1 VGGVGNPPGLAS
13 ALALVIRKIVPMM
26 PSLSGPSRPPAAG
39 GKPRRLVILLHG
51 LGADGNDLI
60 GLAPYWARLLP
71 DAEFLS
77 PNAPFPCDTAPY
89 GYQWFSSQDRSRE
102 AVLGGVRAA
111 APILD
116 GFIDEALAERGLADS
131 DVALVGFSQGT
142 MMSLFVGLRR
152 AKPIAG
158 IVGFSGRLL
167 APDLLA
173 TELRSRPPVLLVHGT
188 EDPLV
193 PYVSLAEAEAALKA
207 ADVPVETVT
216 SVGIGH
222 SIDDEGLRRGGLFL
236 KNVLNG
242 TTP

>member
-1 VGGVGNPPGLAS
+1 
-13 ALALVIRKIVPMM
+13 MM
-26 PSLSGPSRPPAAG
+26 PRLSGPSRPPASG

-77 PNAPFPCDTAPY
+77 PNAPFPCDMAPY
-89 GYQWFSSQDRSRE
+89 GYQWFSSQDRSPE

-116 GFIDEALAERGLADS
+116 AFIDEALEDRDLGSSEL
-131 DVALVGFSQGT
+131 ALVGFSQGT

-152 AKPIAG
+152 SEPVAG

-167 APDLLA
+167 APELLA
-173 TELRSRPPVLLVHGT
+173 GELRSRPPILLVHGT

-193 PYVSLAEAEAALKA
+193 PYSSMAAAETTLKA
-207 ADVPVETVT
+207 AGVPVETVT

-222 SIDDEGLRRGGLFL
+222 SIDDQGLRRGGQFL
-236 KNVLNG
+236 KNVLSG

>member
-1 VGGVGNPPGLAS
+1 
-13 ALALVIRKIVPMM
+13 MM
-26 PSLSGPSRPPAAG
+26 PRLSGPSRPPASG

-60 GLAPYWARLLP
+60 GLASYWARLLP

-77 PNAPFPCDTAPY
+77 PNAPFPCDMAPY
-89 GYQWFSSQDRSRE
+89 GYQWFSSQDRSPE
-102 AVLGGVRAA
+102 AVLGGVRTA

-116 GFIDEALAERGLADS
+116 AFIDEALEERGLGS
-131 DVALVGFSQGT
+131 GELALVGFSQGT

-152 AKPIAG
+152 AEPVAG

-167 APDLLA
+167 APELLA
-173 TELRSRPPVLLVHGT
+173 SELRSRPPVLLVHGT

-193 PYVSLAEAEAALKA
+193 PYSSLAAAETTLKA
-207 ADVPVETVT
+207 AGVPVETVT

-222 SIDDEGLRRGGLFL
+222 SIDDQGLRRGGQFL
-236 KNVLNG
+236 KKVLSG

>member
-1 VGGVGNPPGLAS
+1 
-13 ALALVIRKIVPMM
+13 MM
-26 PSLSGPSRPPAAG
+26 PRLSGPSRPPASG

-77 PNAPFPCDTAPY
+77 PNAPFPCDMASY
-89 GYQWFSSQDRSRE
+89 GYQWFSSQDRTPE

-116 GFIDEALAERGLADS
+116 AFIDEALEERGLGSS
-131 DVALVGFSQGT
+131 DLALVGFSQGT
-142 MMSLFVGLRR
+142 MMSLFVGPRR
-152 AKPIAG
+152 AEPVAG

-167 APDLLA
+167 APELLA
-173 TELRSRPPVLLVHGT
+173 TELRCRPPVLLVHGT
-188 EDPLV
+188 EDPVV
-193 PYVSLAEAEAALKA
+193 PYSSLAAAETALKEA
-207 ADVPVETVT
+207 GVPVETVT

-222 SIDDEGLRRGGLFL
+222 SIDERGLRRGGSFL
-236 KNVLNG
+236 GDVLSG
-242 TTP
+242 KTS

>member
-1 VGGVGNPPGLAS
+1 
-13 ALALVIRKIVPMM
+13 MM
-26 PSLSGPSRPPAAG
+26 PRLSGPSRPPASG

-77 PNAPFPCDTAPY
+77 PNAPFPCDMAPY
-89 GYQWFSSQDRSRE
+89 GYQWFSSQDRSPE

-116 GFIDEALAERGLADS
+116 AFIDEALEERGLGS
-131 DVALVGFSQGT
+131 GELALVGFSQGT

-152 AKPIAG
+152 AEPVAG

-167 APDLLA
+167 APELLA
-173 TELRSRPPVLLVHGT
+173 SELRSRPPILLVHGT

-193 PYVSLAEAEAALKA
+193 PYSSLAAAETTLKA
-207 ADVPVETVT
+207 AGVPVETVT
-216 SVGIGH
+216 SFGIGH
-222 SIDDEGLRRGGLFL
+222 SIDDQGLRRGGQFL
-236 KNVLNG
+236 KKVLSG

>member
-1 VGGVGNPPGLAS
+1 
-13 ALALVIRKIVPMM
+13 MM
-26 PSLSGPSRPPAAG
+26 PRLSGPSRPPASG

-77 PNAPFPCDTAPY
+77 PNAPFPCDMAPY
-89 GYQWFSSQDRSRE
+89 GYQWFSSQDRTPE

-116 GFIDEALAERGLADS
+116 AFIDEALEQRGLGS
-131 DVALVGFSQGT
+131 GELALVGFSQGT

-152 AKPIAG
+152 AEPVAG

-167 APDLLA
+167 APELLA
-173 TELRSRPPVLLVHGT
+173 SELRSRPPILLVHGT

-193 PYVSLAEAEAALKA
+193 PYSSLAAAETTLKA
-207 ADVPVETVT
+207 AGVPVETAT

-222 SIDDEGLRRGGLFL
+222 SIDDQGLRRGGQFL
-236 KNVLNG
+236 KKMLSG

>member
-1 VGGVGNPPGLAS
+1 MLA
-13 ALALVIRKIVPMM
+13 R
-26 PSLSGPSRPPAAG
+26 LSGPSRPPASR

-77 PNAPFPCDTAPY
+77 PDAPFPCDTAPF
-89 GYQWFSSQDRSRE
+89 GYQWFSSQDRSPE

-116 GFIDEALAERGLADS
+116 AFIDEALEERGLRS
-131 DVALVGFSQGT
+131 GELALVGFSQGT

-152 AKPIAG
+152 AEPVAG
-158 IVGFSGRLL
+158 IIGFSGRLL
-167 APDLLA
+167 APELLP
-173 TELRSRPPVLLVHGT
+173 TELRSRPPVLMVHGAD
-188 EDPLV
+188 DPVV
-193 PYVSLAEAEAALKA
+193 PYSSLAAAEAALKEVG
-207 ADVPVETVT
+207 VPVQTVT

-222 SIDDEGLRRGGLFL
+222 SIDEQGLRHGGQFL
-236 KNVLNG
+236 KDVLSG
-242 TTP
+242 KTP

>member
-1 VGGVGNPPGLAS
+1 MLS
-13 ALALVIRKIVPMM
+13 H
-26 PSLSGPSRPPAAG
+26 LSGPSRPPAG
-39 GKPRRLVILLHG
+39 GGRPRRLVILLHG

-60 GLAPYWARLLP
+60 GLAPHWARLVP
-71 DAEFLS
+71 DTEFLS
-77 PNAPFPCDTAPY
+77 PNAPFPCDMAPY

-116 GFIDEALAERGLADS
+116 SFLDDVLAERGLSES
-131 DVALVGFSQGT
+131 DLALVGFSQGT

-152 AKPIAG
+152 DKPVAG

-173 TELRSRPPVLLVHGT
+173 EELRSRPPVLLVHGT
-188 EDPLV
+188 DDPLV
-193 PYVSLAEAEAALKA
+193 PYSSLAEAEAALKA
-207 ADVPVETVT
+207 ADVPVGTVT

-222 SIDDEGLRRGGLFL
+222 SIDNEGLRRGGLFL
-236 KNVLNG
+236 RNVLNG

>member
-1 VGGVGNPPGLAS
+1 
-13 ALALVIRKIVPMM
+13 M
-26 PSLSGPSRPPAAG
+26 LSRLTGPSRPPAG
-39 GKPRRLVILLHG
+39 GGRPRRLVILLHG

-60 GLAPYWARLLP
+60 GLAPHWARLVP

-77 PNAPFPCDTAPY
+77 PNAPFPCDMAPY

-116 GFIDEALAERGLADS
+116 SFIDDVLAERGLSES
-131 DVALVGFSQGT
+131 DLALVGFSQGT

-152 AKPIAG
+152 DKPVAG

-173 TELRSRPPVLLVHGT
+173 EELRSRPPVLLVHGT
-188 EDPLV
+188 DDPLV
-193 PYVSLAEAEAALKA
+193 PYSSLAEAEAALKTV
-207 ADVPVETVT
+207 DVPVETVT
-216 SVGIGH
+216 SLGIGH
-222 SIDDEGLRRGGLFL
+222 SIDNEGLRRGGLFL
-236 KNVLNG
+236 RNVLNG

>member
-1 VGGVGNPPGLAS
+1 
-13 ALALVIRKIVPMM
+13 MM
-26 PSLSGPSRPPAAG
+26 PRLSGPSRPPASG

-77 PNAPFPCDTAPY
+77 PNAPFPCDMAPH
-89 GYQWFSSQDRSRE
+89 GYQWFSSQDRSLE

-116 GFIDEALAERGLADS
+116 AFIDEALEQRGLGS
-131 DVALVGFSQGT
+131 GELALVGFSQGT

-152 AKPIAG
+152 AAPVAG

-167 APDLLA
+167 APELLA
-173 TELRSRPPVLLVHGT
+173 SELRSRPPILLVHGT

-193 PYVSLAEAEAALKA
+193 PYSSLAAAETTLKA
-207 ADVPVETVT
+207 AGVPVETVT

-222 SIDDEGLRRGGLFL
+222 SIDDQGLRRGGQFL
-236 KNVLNG
+236 KKVLSG

>member
-1 VGGVGNPPGLAS
+1 
-13 ALALVIRKIVPMM
+13 MM
-26 PSLSGPSRPPAAG
+26 PRLSGPSRPPASG

-60 GLAPYWARLLP
+60 GLASYWARLLP

-77 PNAPFPCDTAPY
+77 PNAPFPCDMAPY
-89 GYQWFSSQDRSRE
+89 GYQWFSSQDRSPE

-116 GFIDEALAERGLADS
+116 AFIDEALEERGLKS
-131 DVALVGFSQGT
+131 DKLALVGFSQGT

-152 AKPIAG
+152 AEPIAG

-167 APDLLA
+167 APELLA

-193 PYVSLAEAEAALKA
+193 PYGSMAAAEATLKA
-207 ADVPVETVT
+207 AGVPVETVT

-222 SIDDEGLRRGGLFL
+222 SIDDQGLRQGGQFL
-236 KNVLNG
+236 TNVLGG

>member
-1 VGGVGNPPGLAS
+1 MLA
-13 ALALVIRKIVPMM
+13 R
-26 PSLSGPSRPPAAG
+26 LSGPSRPPASR

-77 PNAPFPCDTAPY
+77 PDAPFPCDTAPF
-89 GYQWFSSQDRSRE
+89 GYQWFSSQDRSPE

-116 GFIDEALAERGLADS
+116 AFIDEALEERGLRS
-131 DVALVGFSQGT
+131 GELALVGFSQGT

-152 AKPIAG
+152 AEPVAG
-158 IVGFSGRLL
+158 IIGFSGRLL
-167 APDLLA
+167 APELLP
-173 TELRSRPPVLLVHGT
+173 TELRSRPPVLLVHGAD
-188 EDPLV
+188 DPVV
-193 PYVSLAEAEAALKA
+193 PYSSLAAAEAALKEVG
-207 ADVPVETVT
+207 VPVETVT

-222 SIDDEGLRRGGLFL
+222 SIDEQGLRRGGQFL
-236 KNVLNG
+236 KDVLSG
-242 TTP
+242 KTP

>member
-1 VGGVGNPPGLAS
+1 
-13 ALALVIRKIVPMM
+13 MM
-26 PSLSGPSRPPAAG
+26 PRLSGPSRPPASG

-77 PNAPFPCDTAPY
+77 PNAPFPCDMAPY
-89 GYQWFSSQDRSRE
+89 GYQWFSSQDRSPE

-116 GFIDEALAERGLADS
+116 AFIDEALARTRARQPRTGAGRVLAGHD
-131 DVALVGFSQGT
+131 DVALCRAFAAPSRSPASSVSRGGCSPPNCWPASCARARPSSWFTAPRIRSSRT
-142 MMSLFVGLRR
+142 ARWLRR
-152 AKPIAG
+152 K
-158 IVGFSGRLL
+158 
-167 APDLLA
+167 
-173 TELRSRPPVLLVHGT
+173 
-188 EDPLV
+188 
-193 PYVSLAEAEAALKA
+193 AALKA
-207 ADVPVETVT
+207 AGVPVETVT

-222 SIDDEGLRRGGLFL
+222 SIDEQGLRRGGQFL
-236 KNVLNG
+236 KNVLSG

>member
-1 VGGVGNPPGLAS
+1 
-13 ALALVIRKIVPMM
+13 MM
-26 PSLSGPSRPPAAG
+26 PRLSGPSRPPASG

-60 GLAPYWARLLP
+60 GLLPYWARLLP

-77 PNAPFPCDTAPY
+77 PNAPFPCDMAPY
-89 GYQWFSSQDRSRE
+89 GYQWFSSQDRSPE

-116 GFIDEALAERGLADS
+116 AFIDEALEERGLGSS
-131 DVALVGFSQGT
+131 DLALVGFSQGT

-152 AKPIAG
+152 AEPVAG

-167 APDLLA
+167 APELLA
-173 TELRSRPPVLLVHGT
+173 SEVRSRPPILLIHGT
-188 EDPLV
+188 EDPVV
-193 PYVSLAEAEAALKA
+193 PHSSLAAAENELKA
-207 ADVPVETVT
+207 AGVPVETVS

-222 SIDDEGLRRGGLFL
+222 SIDDQGLRRGGQFL
-236 KNVLNG
+236 KNVLSG

>member
-1 VGGVGNPPGLAS
+1 
-13 ALALVIRKIVPMM
+13 MM
-26 PSLSGPSRPPAAG
+26 PRLSGPSRPPASG

-77 PNAPFPCDTAPY
+77 PNAPFPCDMAPY
-89 GYQWFSSQDRSRE
+89 GYQWFSSQDRSPE

-116 GFIDEALAERGLADS
+116 AFIDEALEERGLDS
-131 DVALVGFSQGT
+131 RELALVGFSQGT
-142 MMSLFVGLRR
+142 MMSLFVCLRR
-152 AKPIAG
+152 AEPVAG

-167 APDLLA
+167 APELLG

-188 EDPLV
+188 DDPLV
-193 PYVSLAEAEAALKA
+193 PYSSLAAAETVLKEAG
-207 ADVPVETVT
+207 VPVQTAT

-222 SIDDEGLRRGGLFL
+222 SIDDQGLRRGGLFL
-236 KNVLNG
+236 RDVLSEK
-242 TTP
+242 TS

>member
-1 VGGVGNPPGLAS
+1 
-13 ALALVIRKIVPMM
+13 MM
-26 PSLSGPSRPPAAG
+26 PRLSGPSRPPASG
-39 GKPRRLVILLHG
+39 SKPRRLVILLHG

-77 PNAPFPCDTAPY
+77 PNAPFPCDTAAY
-89 GYQWFSSQDRSRE
+89 GYQWFSSQDRSPE

-116 GFIDEALAERGLADS
+116 AFIDEALQERGLDS
-131 DVALVGFSQGT
+131 REVALVGFSQGT

-152 AKPIAG
+152 AEPVAG

-167 APDLLA
+167 APELLA
-173 TELRSRPPVLLVHGT
+173 SELRSRPPVLLVHGT
-188 EDPLV
+188 EDPLI
-193 PYVSLAEAEAALKA
+193 PYGSLAAAETALKA
-207 ADVPVETVT
+207 AGVPVETAT

-222 SIDDEGLRRGGLFL
+222 SIDEQGLRRGGQFL
-236 KNVLNG
+236 KNVLSG
-242 TTP
+242 PTP

>member
-1 VGGVGNPPGLAS
+1 
-13 ALALVIRKIVPMM
+13 MM
-26 PSLSGPSRPPAAG
+26 PRLSGPSRPPASG

-71 DAEFLS
+71 DAEFVS
-77 PNAPFPCDTAPY
+77 PNAPFPCDMAPH
-89 GYQWFSSQDRSRE
+89 GYQWFSSQDRSPE

-116 GFIDEALAERGLADS
+116 AFIDEALEERGLGS
-131 DVALVGFSQGT
+131 GELALVGFSQGT

-152 AKPIAG
+152 AEPVAG

-167 APDLLA
+167 APELLA
-173 TELRSRPPVLLVHGT
+173 SELRSRPPILLAHGT

-193 PYVSLAEAEAALKA
+193 PYSSLAAAETTLKA
-207 ADVPVETVT
+207 AGVPVETVT
-216 SVGIGH
+216 SAGICH
-222 SIDDEGLRRGGLFL
+222 SIDDQGLRRGGQFL
-236 KNVLNG
+236 KNVLSG

>member
-1 VGGVGNPPGLAS
+1 
-13 ALALVIRKIVPMM
+13 MM
-26 PSLSGPSRPPAAG
+26 PRLSGPSRPPASG

-77 PNAPFPCDTAPY
+77 PNAPFPCDMAPH
-89 GYQWFSSQDRSRE
+89 GYQWFSSQDRSLE

-116 GFIDEALAERGLADS
+116 AFIDEALEERGLGS
-131 DVALVGFSQGT
+131 GELALVGFSQGT

-152 AKPIAG
+152 AAPVAG

-167 APDLLA
+167 APELLA
-173 TELRSRPPVLLVHGT
+173 SELRSRPPILLVHGT

-193 PYVSLAEAEAALKA
+193 PFSSLAAAETTLKA
-207 ADVPVETVT
+207 AGVPVETVT

-222 SIDDEGLRRGGLFL
+222 SIDDQGLRRGGQFL
-236 KNVLNG
+236 KKVLGG
-242 TTP
+242 TMP